1 MNRFKTSKYKN
12 CIPKI
17 PKKEG
22 WITDIGGV
30 SASTSGNNIRC
41 GHRRIVY
48 STDSPGVLGATSL
61 QVGQGEKRTISRL
74 HCHSDVVT
82 DFAFSPFDDD
92 LLATG
97 SADQSVKL
105 WRVSET
111 GDVGDSAAT
120 LTVKGGH
127 VKALQFHPSADA
139 LLVSAAGKSVQV
151 WDLSRDSAL
160 AALDDHGDQVQSICW
175 SQDGVLIGTTSKDKR
190 LRIFDVRKSTKA
202 IQDAQGHNNNKDSRV
217 VWTNSNNHLLTSG
230 FNQVRERELLLWDLR
245 SFSRPVSS
253 FSLDASSGLLI
264 PLYDVDTSLLILAAQ
279 GEGTVYCMEVG
290 TEPHSLAQL
299 SQCVTEQQSRGL
311 ALAPKLCLDVMGS
324 EVLRLLQLTDRFIIP
339 ISFTV
344 PRKQTGAEFPSDL
357 FPDTAGC
364 TAALSSQS
372 WWTGENK
379 QVGKVSLNPAR
390 RSPPTCLLSKEK
402 VTNHPELSIA
412 SPEPSDGSVL
422 TSPSSSVTSPSSGIV
437 SSASQ
442 RSLQSILGPSSRLRH
457 TQGVVLHRD
466 HHITNLKG
474 VSQST
479 PGESDGFCVNHQR
492 LAVPLAV
499 AGGQVAV
506 LELSQ
511 AGRLSDTLPTVQNS
525 VPVTDLTWDPFNHH
539 RLVTGGEDGRIR
551 VWEIPPHGL
560 KEVLTEP
567 QNTLAVHNERIY
579 TVRFHPCASDILASS
594 SYDLTL
600 RIWNLKTG
608 KNILTLQGHDDQI
621 FSLAWSPDGKHLAT
635 CCKDQRIRIYEP
647 RVSTEAQQEGVGP
660 EGPRGARVLWV
671 CDGKYLLV
679 SGFDSRSERQLTLH
693 SAQDLSQGPIATIS
707 IDVSPATL
715 IPYYDPDTGLLLL
728 TGKGD
733 TRVFLYEVV
742 PESPYFLECNT
753 FIPSDPHKGFQYL
766 RKADC
771 SVPDVEI
778 LRALRLCYSSVEPV
792 AFRVP
797 RVKKEFF
804 QDDVFPPSRVT
815 WQPALTAEEWLSGKD
830 KQQPSISLCPQG
842 MIPVSQ
848 APKEAPSKKF
858 VPAAVYLQEKTD
870 EQKKEELLSAMV
882 AKLGNRDDP
891 LPQDAFEGV
900 DEDEWAKYLAQILV
914 MGAQVVGRA
923 FTRALRQEFAASRAA
938 AEARGGRAG
947 KESAAASSLSGISL
961 QEAQQILNVSKL
973 EPDEIQTK
981 FDHLFKVNDKAAGGS
996 FYLQS
1001 KVVRAKERL
1010 DQELQIQNDTTRS
1023 GEESKT
1029 T

>member
-1 MNRFKTSKYKN
+1 MSGYNGSLSLTFLLSQLLIIEKKYPGPDPLKRNYRFPLRVPLNQFFSIENPKSS
-12 CIPKI
+12 IPSSMHRYYI
-17 PKKEG
+17 SFH
-22 WITDIGGV
+22 DISLLHYV
-30 SASTSGNNIRC
+30 
-41 GHRRIVY
+41 
-48 STDSPGVLGATSL
+48 TSL
-61 QVGQGEKRTISRL
+61 Y
-74 HCHSDVVT
+74 
-82 DFAFSPFDDD
+82 
-92 LLATG
+92 LA
-97 SADQSVKL
+97 V
-105 WRVSET
+105 
-111 GDVGDSAAT
+111 
-120 LTVKGGH
+120 
-127 VKALQFHPSADA
+127 
-139 LLVSAAGKSVQV
+139 
-151 WDLSRDSAL
+151 
-160 AALDDHGDQVQSICW
+160 
-175 SQDGVLIGTTSKDKR
+175 
-190 LRIFDVRKSTKA
+190 
-202 IQDAQGHNNNKDSRV
+202 
-217 VWTNSNNHLLTSG
+217 
-230 FNQVRERELLLWDLR
+230 
-245 SFSRPVSS
+245 
-253 FSLDASSGLLI
+253 
-264 PLYDVDTSLLILAAQ
+264 
-279 GEGTVYCMEVG
+279 
-290 TEPHSLAQL
+290 

-339 ISFTV
+339 ISYTV
-344 PRKQTGAEFPSDL
+344 PRKLKTSIRQDLSSIPLTLYFILTGSDFVSHQQTGAEFPSDL
-357 FPDTAGC
+357 FPDTAGR

-372 WWTGENK
+372 WWAGENK
-379 QVGKVSLNPAR
+379 QVGKVSLNPTR

-402 VTNHPELSIA
+402 VTNRPEPSIA

-506 LELSQ
+506 LELSR
-511 AGRLSDTLPTVQNS
+511 AGRLPDTLPTVQNS
-525 VPVTDLTWDPFNHH
+525 VPVTDLTWDPFNPH

-551 VWEIPPHGL
+551 VWEIPPDGL

-579 TVRFHPCASDILASS
+579 TVRFHPCAADILASS

-608 KNILTLQGHDDQI
+608 KNVLTLQGHDDQI

-660 EGPRGARVLWV
+660 EGPRGARILWV

-693 SAQDLSQGPIATIS
+693 SAQDLSQGPIATVS

-766 RKADC
+766 RKVDC

-815 WQPALTAEEWLSGKD
+815 WEPALTAEEWLSGKD

-842 MIPVSQ
+842 MIPGNMNGVVENYNLSPPQKKDKPLYDYLSQ

-900 DEDEWAKYLAQILV
+900 DEDEWV
-914 MGAQVVGRA
+914 
-923 FTRALRQEFAASRAA
+923 
-938 AEARGGRAG
+938 
-947 KESAAASSLSGISL
+947 SSKHCEYHRYISVFL
-961 QEAQQILNVSKL
+961 VSKL
-973 EPDEIQTK
+973 PT
-981 FDHLFKVNDKAAGGS
+981 
-996 FYLQS
+996 
-1001 KVVRAKERL
+1001 
-1010 DQELQIQNDTTRS
+1010 QNEKS
-1023 GEESKT
+1023 SA
-1029 T
+1029 